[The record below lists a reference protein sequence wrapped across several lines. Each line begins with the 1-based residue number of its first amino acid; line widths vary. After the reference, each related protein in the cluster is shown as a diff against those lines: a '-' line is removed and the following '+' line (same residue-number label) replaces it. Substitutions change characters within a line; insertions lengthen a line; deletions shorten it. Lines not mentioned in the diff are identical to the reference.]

1 MCEDDIVGQ
10 HVSITYNENLRQLST
25 FLQLHI
31 HKCTYKDY
39 VTGIVWWLSTIELKM
54 NSRGTAVILEW
65 LEMFLQSKFTVQVI
79 YLSCLDFSLTSLYCF
94 VLDLNCANGFRHDYI
109 LGLLNIY
116 FLSTFSPALLC
127 GTHSAP
133 SSTVCR
139 QVTSFWQPTFCSL
152 ETTTFWQEKRAV
164 VIDHHVSSIY
174 EVVLYFMSST

>member
-1 MCEDDIVGQ
+1 MTLLASMCLSPTTI
-10 HVSITYNENLRQLST
+10 LFWQLST
-25 FLQLHI
+25 FLQLPI

-39 VTGIVWWLSTIELKM
+39 VTGVVWWLSTIRAQDELM
-54 NSRGTAVILEW
+54 GNSSHFGMTREIFPTDYIFVLFRLYHNISVE
-65 LEMFLQSKFTVQVI
+65 
-79 YLSCLDFSLTSLYCF
+79 CLYCN

-116 FLSTFSPALLC
+116 FLSTFSPALLY

-152 ETTTFWQEKRAV
+152 ETTTFWQEKRAE
-164 VIDHHVSSIY
+164 VIDRHVSSIY